1 MARAIMVPSETG
13 YLFMLLI
20 GCLSLV
26 ATMAVIV
33 SAFSGRAERE
43 SDEPRAWQ

>member
-1 MARAIMVPSETG
+1 MVPSETG
-13 YLFMLLI
+13 YLFLLLI

-26 ATMAVIV
+26 ATVGVFI
-33 SAFSGRAERE
+33 SAFARRDERE